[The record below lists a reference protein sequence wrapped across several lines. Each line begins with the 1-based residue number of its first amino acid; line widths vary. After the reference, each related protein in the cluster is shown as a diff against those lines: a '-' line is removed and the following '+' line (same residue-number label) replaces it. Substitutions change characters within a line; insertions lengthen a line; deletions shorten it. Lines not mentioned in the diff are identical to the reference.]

1 MAITQLTTHYI
12 KEKHEKKFNIWFFS
26 FFIVVLVFNLPYLTL
41 AQQNPIEAEAKVKA
55 VADAES
61 DVNRTSWFMAGCF
74 MNIIGVLIARTNITP
89 VPAERF
95 VGKSPEYI
103 AIYTL
108 NYQTERS
115 KILTKSAVQGCATG
129 TLALMVVLAIAG
141 SDSDSCGPTIDLG
154 DFFDGQGGS
163 CSDSSSDSCSDSGS
177 SGSCN

>member
-1 MAITQLTTHYI
+1 MKRSLTSG
-12 KEKHEKKFNIWFFS
+12 FLV

-41 AQQNPIEAEAKVKA
+41 AQQNPIEAEAKAKA

-61 DVNRTSWFMAGCF
+61 DVNKTSWFMTGCF
-74 MNIIGVLIARTNITP
+74 MNIIGVLIARTNIAP

-115 KILTKSAVQGCATG
+115 RILTISSIQGCATG

-141 SDSDSCGPTIDLG
+141 SDSDSCGPIIDLEG
-154 DFFDGQGGS
+154 FFDGLGEGCNGGESCNGGS
-163 CSDSSSDSCSDSGS
+163 SGCGDSGS
-177 SGSCN
+177 SGCGDGGSCN